1 LLWVTQGK
9 GNSDVGRL
17 LGMAEKTVKKHMGN
31 IFDKLGVES
40 RNAAALRAL
49 EKLSGAPGIDA

>member
-1 LLWVTQGK
+1 VTQGK